1 MGDNPDIVEEA
12 QEGYEEAKQGHEE
25 IKDALVNEHGSDTT
39 TVALGGDVSIEVET
53 SPGMGEVKQIQKLAG
68 ELDENA
74 DPEEIINNFESW
86 CEGVAT
92 LIVDEEWDAD
102 LLMGIAEDD
111 IKAFSEVLSRILN
124 AMDLDDMEVDEDAL
138 QSFP

>member
-1 MGDNPDIVEEA
+1 MSNDIVEEA
-12 QEGYEEAKQGHEE
+12 QEGYEDAKQGHEA

-53 SPGMGEVKQIQKLAG
+53 SPGMGKVREIQQLAG
-68 ELDENA
+68 ELDEDA
-74 DPEEIINNFESW
+74 DPTEIMDNFKSW

-92 LIVDEEWDAD
+92 LIVDDDFDAE
-102 LLMGIAEDD
+102 LLMGIAQED
-111 IKAFSEVLSRILN
+111 IQAFSEVLSRILE